1 MITEVQV
8 GQILEFKKINIFRLM
23 SVLQSK
29 SPLKK
34 KKERKEVLE
43 RTRMEYE
50 RSIAVEFKEKG
61 HLGGIYVCISDEVQ
75 KIHEE
80 INKPKKHTKKS
91 PTKPHRLL

>member
-1 MITEVQV
+1 
-8 GQILEFKKINIFRLM
+8 M

-61 HLGGIYVCISDEVQ
+61 HLGGIYVCISDEV
-75 KIHEE
+75 
-80 INKPKKHTKKS
+80 
-91 PTKPHRLL
+91 